1 MAVIETEHRVS
12 ETTDRIEIHSH
23 HHPRLVH
30 HFESMEQQRE
40 AGTLGMWWFLLTEI
54 MFFGGMFL
62 AYTIYR
68 HLYFDA
74 FAAGSNVLSIWWGA
88 FNTAVLIASSLT
100 MALAV
105 YHAQMGNSKK
115 IVFFLLFTVVLGL
128 VFLRVKYIE
137 YSDKFEEHVFPAGDF
152 RWPLAEHPTAPSNV
166 GQLLTMFIGIPPAG
180 HTAEAPQQAL
190 PANIDT
196 KYSDKSPYL
205 GISGAIPEEVS
216 KMGMAG
222 HVRMYFWLYFVM
234 TGFHA
239 LHMIIGIGILLVL
252 AFQAWKGKFSKEYH
266 SYIELTGLYWHF
278 VDIVWIFLFP
288 LLYLVDRH
296 L

>member
-1 MAVIETEHRVS
+1 VATIET
-12 ETTDRIEIHSH
+12 TTAHDSDVHA

-62 AYTIYR
+62 AYTLYR

-105 YHAQMGNSKK
+105 YWAQMGNNKK
-115 IVFFLLFTVVLGL
+115 VVFFLLLTVVLGS

-137 YSDKFEEHVFPAGDF
+137 YHDKFVEHVFPAGDF
-152 RWPLAEHPTAPSNV
+152 RWPIQHEEHRPTNIGDLLLMLVGAEHLNGAGEPLQRTGVETVTSKYASSNSV
-166 GQLLTMFIGIPPAG
+166 ATTGKAGEEAAVNDPA
-180 HTAEAPQQAL
+180 
-190 PANIDT
+190 
-196 KYSDKSPYL
+196 
-205 GISGAIPEEVS
+205 
-216 KMGMAG
+216 MAG
-222 HVRMYFWLYFVM
+222 HVRLYFWIYFVM

-239 LHMIIGIGILLVL
+239 THMVIGIGILLLL
-252 AFQAWKGKFSKEYH
+252 AWQAHKGKFSREYH

>member
-1 MAVIETEHRVS
+1 
-12 ETTDRIEIHSH
+12 
-23 HHPRLVH
+23 
-30 HFESMEQQRE
+30 MEQQRE

-68 HLYFDA
+68 HMYFDA
-74 FAAGSNVLSIWWGA
+74 FAAGSNVLSVWWGG
-88 FNTAVLIASSLT
+88 FNTVILIGSSLT

-105 YHAQMGNSKK
+105 YHAQMGARKR
-115 IVFFLLFTVVLGL
+115 VVLFLLLTVLLGSI
-128 VFLRVKYIE
+128 FLRVKYIE
-137 YSDKFEEHVFPAGDF
+137 YSDKFEEHVFPAGDY
-152 RWPLAEHPTAPSNV
+152 RWPIANKIEVPDNM
-166 GQLLTMFIGIPPAG
+166 GQLFAMLVGFQPSSEPHGPSEHGADVKVT
-180 HTAEAPQQAL
+180 
-190 PANIDT
+190 T
-196 KYSDKSPYL
+196 KYAERGPFY
-205 GISGAIPEEVS
+205 GVAGRTPEEVS
-216 KMGMAG
+216 NPGFAG
-222 HVRMYFWLYFVM
+222 HVRMYFWLYFAM

-239 LHMIIGIGILLVL
+239 LHMIIGIGLLLML
-252 AFQAWKGKFSKEYH
+252 AWQSWKGKFSREYH

>member
-1 MAVIETEHRVS
+1 MTPAETETIPERV
-12 ETTDRIEIHSH
+12 EIHAH

-68 HLYFDA
+68 HMYFDA
-74 FAAGSNVLSIWWGA
+74 FADGSNVLSIWWGT
-88 FNTAVLIASSLT
+88 FNTGILIASSLT

-105 YHAQMGNSKK
+105 YHAQMGGRKR
-115 IVFFLLFTVVLGL
+115 VVLFLLLTILLGCI
-128 VFLRVKYIE
+128 FLRVKYIE

-152 RWPLAEHPTAPSNV
+152 RWPMAEKPGPPHNV
-166 GQLLTMFIGIPPAG
+166 GQLLVMLVGFHPDGEQQGPPEHG
-180 HTAEAPQQAL
+180 TSVKVT
-190 PANIDT
+190 T
-196 KYSDKSPYL
+196 KYAERGPYY
-205 GISGAIPEEVS
+205 GVAGQIPEEVADP
-216 KMGMAG
+216 GFAG
-222 HVRMYFWLYFVM
+222 HVRMYFWLYFAM

-239 LHMIIGIGILLVL
+239 LHMIIGIGILFVL
-252 AFQAWKGKFSKEYH
+252 AWQSWKGKFSREYH